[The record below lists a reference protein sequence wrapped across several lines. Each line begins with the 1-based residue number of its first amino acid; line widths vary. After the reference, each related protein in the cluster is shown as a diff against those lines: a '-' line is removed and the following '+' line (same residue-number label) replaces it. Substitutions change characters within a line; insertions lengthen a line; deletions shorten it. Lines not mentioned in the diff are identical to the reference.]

1 MLRLAVTAA
10 ADVHV
15 AVCFWGLSRSLWAT
29 KDSLRHS
36 IFDPLAQQGYRT
48 TTFLHT
54 FRVEQENGAAIFWEQ
69 YKWLRP
75 DHALVESVA
84 DVDQAPDTPDLDL
97 IKRAGDPFGNAF
109 VSVANV
115 RLALHSLNAV
125 TTLWA
130 DHPRSFDVVLYTR
143 SDVWYFNQLSITELQ
158 QVFNSSRILFTPE
171 FDAWTGVNDRF
182 AFGHPAAM
190 HTYGSRLKLVKEY
203 LQHSPLHAESFLKY
217 ALETK
222 QLEVRP
228 SSIRFTRVRASG
240 EIWSLPEHPAAA
252 DFSDGVLHGS
262 HTPNK
267 KFQRNEQGMLELV
280 AL

>member
-1 MLRLAVTAA
+1 MLRLTVAAA

-15 AVCFWGLSRSLWAT
+15 AVCFWGLTRSLWAT

-54 FRVEQENGAAIFWEQ
+54 FRVEQENGAAVFWEQ

-75 DHALVESVA
+75 DHAVIESVA

-125 TTLWA
+125 TALWA
-130 DHPRSFDVVLYTR
+130 DHNESFNVVLYTR
-143 SDVWYFNQLSITELQ
+143 SDVWYFNQLNITEVQ
-158 QVFNSSRILFTPE
+158 QVFNAPTIIFTPE

-190 HTYGSRLKLVKEY
+190 HTYGSRLKLVKKY

-217 ALETK
+217 ALESK

-267 KFQRNEQGMLELV
+267 KFQRNAQGMLQLV
-280 AL
+280 PL